1 MAGAGQATKISK
13 APMPNKIDLINIS
26 AMRSGSAVAQYA
38 WQDQLTP
45 AEHASLDKV
54 ADLAR
59 DKPLLDIGVG
69 GGRTVNALLAVSQDY
84 LGIDNSPEMLAACRL
99 RYPGVCF
106 AHADARQLSD
116 IADASIF
123 LVMFSCNGIGMVSH
137 DDRLKILAEIYRV
150 LQPDGVFLFSTHN
163 QNCPDHTAGFQFPE
177 FEFSTNPARLAVR
190 SARFLRSTLLRVRNR
205 YRFAQHVVRT
215 PEFSMINDMCHD
227 YGVMLYYISLIN
239 QRRQI
244 EALGFKADAVAYDSI
259 GNVIVNDSVE
269 SSIAFI
275 ARK

>member
-1 MAGAGQATKISK
+1 MSHRI
-13 APMPNKIDLINIS
+13 NKINMG
-26 AMRSGSAVAQYA
+26 AMRSTAAVAQYSRH
-38 WQDQLTP
+38 DQLTL
-45 AEHASLDKV
+45 AERASLNKV
-54 ADLAR
+54 KTLAR
-59 DKPLLDIGVG
+59 GKSLLDIGVG
-69 GGRTVNALLAVSQDY
+69 GGRTVTALREVSNNY
-84 LGIDNSPEMLAACRL
+84 LGIDNSPEMLAACRQ
-99 RYPGVCF
+99 RYPGVRF

-116 IADASIF
+116 IADGSIF

-177 FEFSTNPARLAVR
+177 FEFSPNPARLAVR
-190 SARFLRSTLLRVRNR
+190 SARFLRSTLLRARNR
-205 YRFAQHVVRT
+205 RRFARHDVRT
-215 PEFSMINDMCHD
+215 PEFSMINDVCHD
-227 YGVMLYYISLIN
+227 YGVMLYYISLHN

-244 EALGFKADAVAYDSI
+244 EALGFKANAVAYDCN
-259 GNVIVNDSVE
+259 GNVIVNDSIE